1 MTEPKPTYLDMET
14 IVNQAYTI
22 CLKHVGMISELV
34 ARKIGKSNS
43 DVVRQAI
50 EFFYTHLNDNDPG
63 NSVG

>member
-22 CLKHVGMISELV
+22 GLKHVGMISELV
-34 ARKIGKSNS
+34 ARRVGKNNS

-50 EFFYTHLNDNDPG
+50 EFFYTHRNDDDSG